1 MVILT
6 QIWISDNHPNMHD
19 PEPTTPSH
27 SPVVSDP
34 TPLLETGSPA
44 PKTWRELISGD
55 QVLQDIYFQGRVR
68 SGLGMEAD
76 TSPSGLAKKDT
87 FSGPKFIHSES
98 IPSRPESD
106 CQEKKKK
113 KSLGSRWSV
122 GVGKRLAGK
131 IDKQEQERGKEAQE
145 RRGTWREEGKDGEG
159 RKEAERTG
167 RCVHAEG
174 AEIEG
179 EKKVRGSRGP
189 VGGRD

>member
-113 KSLGSRWSV
+113 KKPRQQVECG
-122 GVGKRLAGK
+122 G
-131 IDKQEQERGKEAQE
+131 GKEAGREDRQAGARE
-145 RRGTWREEGKDGEG
+145 GQRGTGEEGNLEGRGEG
-159 RKEAERTG
+159 WR
-167 RCVHAEG
+167 
-174 AEIEG
+174 G
-179 EKKVRGSRGP
+179 EE
-189 VGGRD
+189 GGRKNR